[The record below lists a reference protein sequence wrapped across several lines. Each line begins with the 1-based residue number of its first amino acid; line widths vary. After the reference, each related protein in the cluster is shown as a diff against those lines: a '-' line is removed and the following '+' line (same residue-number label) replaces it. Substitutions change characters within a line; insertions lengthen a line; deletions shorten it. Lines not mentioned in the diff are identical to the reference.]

1 MKFTARLFTL
11 FLALVLAVA
20 LFLPAVITPAAAAE
34 ENQGI
39 GTQRYNIMLLIDA
52 SGSLLPSKRA
62 GSNGND
68 PDGMRFELIDE
79 LLGILPNEGHN
90 VGAILFTGNE
100 SETDTSDKAMAEA
113 LWHET
118 GFMMLED
125 SAPGG
130 LTVKDYINKSI
141 RGWNANNSTKCKTD
155 IGSALLFAE
164 RQLQEQQKKNGL
176 PSLIFLFSD
185 GKTDVK
191 GKILDKSN
199 ENKETALQ
207 EIRENNI
214 RLFGAFLNKN
224 GKLSSHEMENI
235 VCDANGI
242 TDGTEEFISSYAEIT
257 SAEEIGA
264 VANKFLRFLGYIVSD
279 DSSVRYGSLEESFTI
294 PGIGVDEINF
304 LIYSPDGKSLPSD
317 MRVELVKPDNSV
329 LTNSDMN
336 SMGRKSRTFRQ
347 YKLEKPTPGTWTLK
361 ITMPEGSKIGYVY
374 SPILSLNVGSELEMI
389 PDPATVTAGQR
400 ATFTGYLVQNGTRIT
415 TAAEYTGYECVLK
428 VTDLLDANRTTQEI
442 PVANTNAGKFA
453 YDMPL
458 TAGEYEAYMEIRC
471 GDLIN
476 TKTAAIR
483 FNPGNQA
490 PTAKSPTDLT
500 LPYGLFQSNV
510 SDTDLTK
517 YIDDREDGKN
527 LTLAVTNATVD
538 ASNYQLSGTTLHTEN
553 KKIGEGVIE
562 LSVTDSAGLSTQLVL
577 NLKPTDVTVGLVIAI
592 IAVIIAILIA
602 ILIIIWK
609 RASIKPTGELTCSF
623 EVEVAG
629 RNRSINLFLGLP
641 GVNVASKTNLQ
652 TLINNALSDDTV
664 RLPSGVSPDDV
675 LDALGCCSSELAATA
690 VTKALKVTE
699 VRNTKGKKVNKTIA
713 IIRVRSGKVDKLLQ
727 NNAVSLDYRDMSF
740 TVEYIIENTEES
752 PFDSDFDVPS
762 SKQKASDDLLDDM
775 F

>member
-1 MKFTARLFTL
+1 MKLTARIFAL
-11 FLALVLAVA
+11 FLALVLTLTLV
-20 LFLPAVITPAAAAE
+20 LPAATTPAAAE
-34 ENQGI
+34 TTGGI
-39 GTQRYNIMLLIDA
+39 GTQRYNIVLLIDA

-62 GSNGND
+62 GSKGND

-90 VGAILFTGNE
+90 VNAILFTGNE
-100 SETDTSDKAMAEA
+100 SDDDASDSAMATA
-113 LWHET
+113 VWHET

-141 RGWNANNSTKCKTD
+141 RGWNANNSTKCQTD
-155 IGSALLFAE
+155 IGSALLVAE

-199 ENKETALQ
+199 QNKETALQ
-207 EIRENNI
+207 EIRENDI
-214 RLFGAFLNKN
+214 RLFGAFLNKD

-242 TDGTEEFISSYAEIT
+242 TDGTEDFISSYAEIT

-294 PGIGVDEINF
+294 PGIGVEEINF
-304 LIYSPDGKSLPSD
+304 LIYSPDGNSLPND

-374 SPILSLNVGSELEMI
+374 SPILSLNIGSEMEI
-389 PDPATVTAGQR
+389 SPDPANLTAGQT
-400 ATFTGYLVQNGTRIT
+400 ATFTGYLMQNGSRIT

-428 VTDLLDANRTTQEI
+428 VTDLLDANRTTTEYPI
-442 PVANTNAGKFA
+442 ANTNAGKFEHA
-453 YDMPL
+453 MQL

-490 PTAKSPTDLT
+490 PTAKSPQDLT

-527 LTLAVTNATVD
+527 LTLAITNATVD
-538 ASNYQLSGTTLHTEN
+538 AANFQLNGTTLHTEN

-562 LSVTDSAGLSTQLVL
+562 LSVTDSGGLSTQLVL

-592 IAVIIAILIA
+592 IAAIVAILIA

-623 EVEVAG
+623 EVDVNG
-629 RNRSINLFLGLP
+629 RNKSISLYLGLP
-641 GVNVASKTNLQ
+641 GVNVASNTSLM
-652 TLINNALSDDTV
+652 TLINTALNDDTV
-664 RLPSGVSPDDV
+664 RLPSGVSAEDV
-675 LDALGCCSSELAATA
+675 QNALDVVSSDLSATS
-690 VTKALKVTE
+690 VSKALKVTE
-699 VRNTKGKKVNKTIA
+699 VRNSKGKKVNKTIA
-713 IIRVRSGKVDKLLQ
+713 IIRVRSGKQDKLLL
-727 NNAVSLDYRDMSF
+727 NNAISLDFRDMSF
-740 TVEYIIENTEES
+740 TVEYVIES
-752 PFDSDFDVPS
+752 SDDSDFDNDFDVPS
-762 SKQKASDDLLDDM
+762 PKQKASDDLMDDM